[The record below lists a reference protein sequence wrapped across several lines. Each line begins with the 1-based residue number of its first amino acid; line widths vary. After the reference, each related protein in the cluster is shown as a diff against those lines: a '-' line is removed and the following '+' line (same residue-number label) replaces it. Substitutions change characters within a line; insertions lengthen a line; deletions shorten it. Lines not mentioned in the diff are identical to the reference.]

1 MGMTPWSASLLSSG
15 ATEPLLLL
23 ATHTL
28 LPLSGMCKE
37 KSLVLALSGRQ
48 EELLICLAGLLLR
61 SALLT

>member
-1 MGMTPWSASLLSSG
+1 MDMTPSSASLLSSG
-15 ATEPLLLL
+15 ATVPLLSQ

-37 KSLVLALSGRQ
+37 KPDILALSCRQ
-48 EELLICLAGLLLR
+48 ELLVIRLAGLLLR

>member
-1 MGMTPWSASLLSSG
+1 MDMTPSSASLLSSG
-15 ATEPLLLL
+15 ATELLLLL

-28 LPLSGMCKE
+28 LPLSGMWEE
-37 KSLVLALSGRQ
+37 KADVLALSGRQ

>member
-1 MGMTPWSASLLSSG
+1 MDMTPSSASLLSSG

-37 KSLVLALSGRQ
+37 KALVLAISSRQ
-48 EELLICLAGLLLR
+48 GELLIRLAGLLLL